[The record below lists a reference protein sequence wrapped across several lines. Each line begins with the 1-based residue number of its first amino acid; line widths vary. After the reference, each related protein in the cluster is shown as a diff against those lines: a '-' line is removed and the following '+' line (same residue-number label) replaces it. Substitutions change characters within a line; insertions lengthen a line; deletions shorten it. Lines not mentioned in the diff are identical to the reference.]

1 MTLTFTDLHQSIIL
15 AYTERRLRCNQSNVS
30 QRLFD
35 YKLIQDVCIRLLQ
48 ASSIATY

>member
-30 QRLFD
+30 QRPFD